1 VLFFASVSGGVRN
14 FASGTDASVSGGFE
28 NNASG
33 VVASVSGGFTN
44 TASGFFPS
52 VSGGG
57 DNTASGQYGSS
68 HCHTTFNQSCR
79 SARQSILAHEFK
91 ACRPQFLLALNE
103 EVPRAMDRHSSG
115 CLPSGKLGSPVIIV

>member
-33 VVASVSGGFTN
+33 VAAIVSGGFTN
-44 TASGFFPS
+44 TANGFFPS

-68 HCHTTFNQSCR
+68 
-79 SARQSILAHEFK
+79 L
-91 ACRPQFLLALNE
+91 
-103 EVPRAMDRHSSG
+103 
-115 CLPSGKLGSPVIIV
+115 LPSTSHAAPSDKVSSRTSSKHVGLSFCWL